1 MWLSKISSALLLSL
15 LAKLLPG
22 RPKNQAE
29 QKILKSGLCP
39 AVMMALWMRMSI
51 LCRPTLV
58 MILTMVMMMTRRMT
72 RIYRGA

>member
-1 MWLSKISSALLLSL
+1 MWMSKILSALLPSL

-22 RPKNQAE
+22 RQKNQVE
-29 QKILKSGLCP
+29 QTILKSGLCP

-58 MILTMVMMMTRRMT
+58 MILTMARMMTRRMT
-72 RIYRGA
+72 QIYRGA